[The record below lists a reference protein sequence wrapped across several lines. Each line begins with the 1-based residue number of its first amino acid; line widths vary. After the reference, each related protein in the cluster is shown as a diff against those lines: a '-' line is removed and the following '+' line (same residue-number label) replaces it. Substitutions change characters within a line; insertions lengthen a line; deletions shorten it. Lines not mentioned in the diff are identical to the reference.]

1 MLELKRSVYVAEI
14 TLVGIKTDVHWQ
26 LACEAAKHA
35 DKENKVTL
43 VYETPEGEVTLTVTQ
58 HRHQIIIRRQK

>member
-1 MLELKRSVYVAEI
+1 MAEI

-35 DKENKVTL
+35 DKENRVTL
-43 VYETPEGEVTLTVTQ
+43 VYETPEGEVTLTVKQ

>member
-1 MLELKRSVYVAEI
+1 LKRSVYVAEI
-14 TLVGIKTDVHWQ
+14 ILVGIKTDVHWQ

-43 VYETPEGEVTLTVTQ
+43 VYETPEGEIILTVKQ
-58 HRHQIIIRRQK
+58 NRHQITIRRQR

>member
-1 MLELKRSVYVAEI
+1 MAEI

-35 DKENKVTL
+35 DKVTL
-43 VYETPEGEVTLTVTQ
+43 VYETPKGEVTLTVKQ